1 MGENG
6 GNSIILVAIPT
17 SSEILRTVVVVSSLT
32 FKEFRM
38 WRHPHLDF
46 QTDIFGPLSVSHN
59 ILSNFLIQHFYLS
72 TLIEA
77 VIEQNSEFKRKND
90 GLGRVVQKY
99 QSRIQPR
106 G

>member
-38 WRHPHLDF
+38 
-46 QTDIFGPLSVSHN
+46 
-59 ILSNFLIQHFYLS
+59 
-72 TLIEA
+72 
-77 VIEQNSEFKRKND
+77 
-90 GLGRVVQKY
+90 
-99 QSRIQPR
+99 
-106 G
+106 